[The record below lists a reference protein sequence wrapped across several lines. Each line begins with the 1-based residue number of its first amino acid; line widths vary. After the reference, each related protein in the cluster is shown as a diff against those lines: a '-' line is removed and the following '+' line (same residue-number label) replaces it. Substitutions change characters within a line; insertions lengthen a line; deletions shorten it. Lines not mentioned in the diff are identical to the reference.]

1 MALQAPSVARDA
13 VLKESSPLPEDMPQI
28 IGYDFNQGVDHKA
41 LLQSFLTTGFQASSF
56 GQAVLEINKMVSDC
70 CSLLSLAQTWVILY
84 KKRLICCFGAQKHFL
99 LLSLLYCFENS

>member
-84 KKRLICCFGAQKHFL
+84 KKKAYMLFWCSETFLIIVIIILF
-99 LLSLLYCFENS
+99 